1 MSYIG
6 VGPASSALV
15 STGTVNDFSVSP
27 SMAGSL
33 TAATG
38 VTATTGD
45 VTITAGNLTLP
56 STTSTVGQIS
66 FGGSTMLQ
74 AYPASSANIFIGNGS
89 GNYTTTG
96 VFNTGCGASTLIA
109 ATSGEENTAVGTS
122 SLQSV
127 TIGNCN
133 VGIGV
138 ATLQDLISG
147 SNNVA
152 IGGVNVLTTALGSIV
167 TGSWNVGIGA
177 SSNAGAAAGSA
188 YTGAESSNI
197 VIGNIGVNGESGV
210 IRIGDGSQTTCYI
223 AGIFGV
229 TVSAGSGTP
238 VVIDNTGHLGT
249 VVSTKRLKDNIK
261 DMGTTDVMKLR
272 PVTFTFK
279 HDQSKSKQHGLIAE
293 EVQDVFPDL
302 VTYDAEN
309 KPYSVKYHDLPA
321 ILLNELQRLAKRVE
335 VLEKNIH

>member
-38 VTATTGD
+38 VTATTGN
-45 VTITAGNLTLP
+45 VAITSGNLTLP

-96 VFNTGCGASTLIA
+96 VFNTGCGAGTLIA
-109 ATSGEENTAVGTS
+109 ATSGEENTAVGTNA
-122 SLQSV
+122 LESV

-210 IRIGDGSQTTCYI
+210 IRIGDASQTTCYI
-223 AGIFGV
+223 AGISGA
-229 TVSAGSGTP
+229 TSAGAVP
-238 VVIDNTGHLGT
+238 VVINASGQLGT
-249 VVSTKRLKDNIK
+249 IVSTKRLKDNIK
-261 DMGTTDVMKLR
+261 DMGSTDVMKLR